1 MNISLDVLCVAD
13 ICVDLVLTGNVR
25 PRFRQVEQLIDDYA
39 VELGGSGSIFATQ
52 FVKLGGKAGVIG
64 RVGDDPFGRFVL
76 GKLTSLGV
84 DTGRVR
90 TDGTVKTGI
99 GVALAE
105 PDDRAIL
112 TYVGT
117 IDGVDPCDLTDDL
130 LASCRHWHLASFFL
144 LNRLRGYWKGWLE
157 KCRRAGLTTSMDT
170 NWDPQE
176 RWDGVLDILPLID
189 VFMPN
194 EAEATSIAGEPDVRR
209 AGRRLAACGPLVII
223 KCGSKGAVAFTGNEV
238 TECPVPDE
246 AKPVR
251 VIDTTGAG
259 DNFDAGFMRGW
270 LLGKPLKDCLELGC
284 RCGAASLTAAGGIQA
299 QLVGEVGIGAK
310 LRQKRGSLA
319 PV

>member
-1 MNISLDVLCVAD
+1 MNTSSDVLCVAD

-64 RVGDDPFGRFVL
+64 RVGDDAFGRFVL
-76 GKLTSLGV
+76 GKLNSLGV
-84 DTGRVR
+84 NTQHVR
-90 TDGTVKTGI
+90 MDGSVKTGL

-117 IDGVDPCDLTDDL
+117 IDGVDPGDLTDDL
-130 LASCRHWHLASFFL
+130 LALCHHWHLASFFL
-144 LNRLRGYWKGWLE
+144 LNRLRGHWMSWLE
-157 KCRRAGLTTSMDT
+157 KCRRAGLSTSMDT
-170 NWDPQE
+170 NWDPQD
-176 RWDGVLDILPLID
+176 RWTGVLDILPLID

-209 AGRRLAACGPLVII
+209 AGQRLASCGPLVVV
-223 KCGSKGAVAFTGNEV
+223 KCGSKGAIAFRGNEV
-238 TECPVPDE
+238 WECPVPDA
-246 AKPVR
+246 AKPVQ

-259 DNFDAGFMRGW
+259 DNFDAGFVRGW
-270 LLGKPLKDCLELGC
+270 LLGKRLEDCLELGC
-284 RCGAASLTAAGGIQA
+284 RCGAASLVAAGGIQA
-299 QLVGEVGIGAK
+299 QLAEDVC
-310 LRQKRGSLA
+310 
-319 PV
+319 